1 MDAASG
7 EHRTV
12 PGGRTGTRDVSSA
25 PLSEGANAAA
35 APSGPSGAGL
45 DGRAYLR
52 LVLLGAA
59 IGVPAALVAALFLA
73 LVHDLEHWLWH
84 DLPDAL
90 GHSSAPWYLVVGIP
104 VAGAAIVVVARLL
117 LPGDGGHSPIEG
129 LSMAPTPPANAPG
142 VALAALGTL
151 PFGAVLG
158 PEAPVI
164 ALGSVVGVAAA
175 RFSPAGE
182 RATRVLASAGG
193 FAAISALFGGPLVAG
208 MLLVEGGIGMG
219 AMLLPVLLPGLVA
232 AGIGYLV
239 FVGFGSWGG
248 LEAPGLVV
256 SDLPLYDG
264 VHLLDL
270 VVAVVI
276 GVAGALIVLVA
287 RRGGERVEGA
297 GGKLGLPALL
307 LGGGLAVGLLAELG
321 GQLGADPM
329 DILFSGQ
336 ASLNAVT
343 SADSTKIVLILL
355 VGKLLAYAVSLGCGF
370 RGGPVFPAIFLGVAL
385 ASLTVVVFDVSPTLA
400 IAVGTAAG
408 AAAQTRLLITPVL
421 LASVL
426 VGSQGVDAVP
436 AAVLAS
442 AAAWLTMAAI
452 EGVELGPETPVHERG
467 AHP

>member
-1 MDAASG
+1 LTDGGSARVG
-7 EHRTV
+7 PGV
-12 PGGRTGTRDVSSA
+12 P
-25 PLSEGANAAA
+25 PGA
-35 APSGPSGAGL
+35 GGL

-90 GHSSAPWYLVVGIP
+90 GHSTAPWYLVVGIP
-104 VAGAAIVVVARLL
+104 VVGAASVVAARLL
-117 LPGDGGHSPIEG
+117 LPGDGGHSPLEG
-129 LSMAPTPPANAPG
+129 LSMAPTPVANAPG

-182 RATRVLASAGG
+182 RATKVLASAGG

-219 AMLLPVLLPGLVA
+219 AMLLPVLLPGFVA
-232 AGIGYLV
+232 AGVGYLV

-270 VVAVVI
+270 VVAVVVGI
-276 GVAGALIVLVA
+276 VGALVVLVA
-287 RRGGERVEGA
+287 RRGGERVDGL
-297 GGKLGLPALL
+297 GGRFGLPALL
-307 LGGGLAVGLLAELG
+307 LGGGLAVGLVAELG
-321 GQLGADPM
+321 GQLGADPL

-336 ASLNAVT
+336 ASLNAVS
-343 SADSTKIVLILL
+343 SAGSTKIVLILL
-355 VGKLLAYAVSLGCGF
+355 LGKFLAYVVSLGCGF

-408 AAAQTRLLITPVL
+408 AAAQTRLLITPIL
-421 LASVL
+421 LAAVL
-426 VGSQGVDAVP
+426 VGSQGADAVP

-452 EGVELGPETPVHERG
+452 EGVELGPETPVER
-467 AHP
+467 HPV

>member
-1 MDAASG
+1 MI
-7 EHRTV
+7 
-12 PGGRTGTRDVSSA
+12 A

-35 APSGPSGAGL
+35 APGGPSGAGL

-90 GHSSAPWYLVVGIP
+90 GHSSAPWFLVIGLPVVG
-104 VAGAAIVVVARLL
+104 AVVVVAARLL
-117 LPGDGGHSPIEG
+117 LPGDGGHSPLEG
-129 LSMAPTPPANAPG
+129 LSMAPTPIANGPG

-158 PEAPVI
+158 PEAPLI
-164 ALGSVVGVAAA
+164 ALGSIVGVAAA
-175 RFSPAGE
+175 RFSRHGQQA
-182 RATRVLASAGG
+182 AKVLASAGG

-208 MLLVEGGIGMG
+208 MLLVDGGIGMG

-239 FVGFGSWGG
+239 FVGFGDWGG

-276 GVAGALIVLVA
+276 GVVGALIVLVA
-287 RRGGERVEGA
+287 RRAGERVYGLDGA
-297 GGKLGLPALL
+297 LGLPALL

-329 DILFSGQ
+329 DLLFSGQ

-343 SADSTKIVLILL
+343 SSSTKIVLVLL
-355 VGKLLAYAVSLGCGF
+355 VAKLLAYAVSLGCGF

-385 ASLTVVVFDVSPTLA
+385 ASLTVVVVDVSPTLA
-400 IAVGTAAG
+400 IAVGAAAG
-408 AAAQTRLLITPVL
+408 TAAQTRLLITPVL
-421 LASVL
+421 LAAVL
-426 VGSQGVDAVP
+426 VGTQGTDAVP

>member
-1 MDAASG
+1 M
-7 EHRTV
+7 
-12 PGGRTGTRDVSSA
+12 
-25 PLSEGANAAA
+25 
-35 APSGPSGAGL
+35 
-45 DGRAYLR
+45 
-52 LVLLGAA
+52 LLGAA

-104 VAGAAIVVVARLL
+104 VAGAAIVVGARLL

-129 LSMAPTPPANAPG
+129 LSMAPTPIADAPG

-182 RATRVLASAGG
+182 RATKVLASAGG

-219 AMLLPVLLPGLVA
+219 AVLLPILLPGLVA
-232 AGIGYLV
+232 AGVGYLV
-239 FVGFGSWGG
+239 FVGFGDWGG

-276 GVAGALIVLVA
+276 GVVGALIVLVA
-287 RRGGERVEGA
+287 RRAGERVDGL
-297 GGKLGLPALL
+297 GGRLALPALL

-321 GQLGADPM
+321 GRLGADPM

-343 SADSTKIVLILL
+343 SAGSTKIVLILL
-355 VGKLLAYAVSLGCGF
+355 VGKLLAYVVSLGCGF

-400 IAVGTAAG
+400 VAVGTAAG

-421 LASVL
+421 LAAVL
-426 VGSQGVDAVP
+426 VGTQGTDAIP

-452 EGVELGPETPVHERG
+452 EGVELGPETPVEKRP
-467 AHP
+467 AT

>member
-1 MDAASG
+1 
-7 EHRTV
+7 
-12 PGGRTGTRDVSSA
+12 
-25 PLSEGANAAA
+25 
-35 APSGPSGAGL
+35 
-45 DGRAYLR
+45 
-52 LVLLGAA
+52 VLLGAA

-90 GHSSAPWYLVVGIP
+90 GHSSAPWYLVVGLP
-104 VAGAAIVVVARLL
+104 VAGAAIVVAARLL

-129 LSMAPTPPANAPG
+129 LSMAPTPPSHAPG

-182 RATRVLASAGG
+182 RETRVLASAGG

-239 FVGFGSWGG
+239 FVGFGDWGG

-276 GVAGALIVLVA
+276 GVVGALVVLVA
-287 RRGGERVEGA
+287 RRAGERVHELDGA
-297 GGKLGLPALL
+297 LGLPALL

-343 SADSTKIVLILL
+343 SSSTKIVLVLL
-355 VGKLLAYAVSLGCGF
+355 VAKLLAYAVSLGCGF

-400 IAVGTAAG
+400 IAVGAAAG
-408 AAAQTRLLITPVL
+408 TAAQTRLLITPVL
-421 LASVL
+421 LAAVL
-426 VGSQGVDAVP
+426 VGTQGTDAVP

-452 EGVELGPETPVHERG
+452 EGVELGPETPVEKRP
-467 AHP
+467 AL

>member
-1 MDAASG
+1 MGTNAG
-7 EHRTV
+7 VT
-12 PGGRTGTRDVSSA
+12 PGS
-25 PLSEGANAAA
+25 
-35 APSGPSGAGL
+35 PSGAGGL

-73 LVHDLEHWLWH
+73 LVHDIEHWLWH

-90 GHSSAPWYLVVGIP
+90 GHSSAPWYLVVGLP
-104 VAGAAIVVVARLL
+104 LAGAAIVVAARLL

-129 LSMAPTPPANAPG
+129 LSMAPTPIANAPG

-239 FVGFGSWGG
+239 FVGFGDWGG

-270 VVAVVI
+270 VVAVVV
-276 GVAGALIVLVA
+276 GVVGALIVLVA
-287 RRGGERVEGA
+287 RRAAERVDGL
-297 GGKLGLPALL
+297 GGRLGLPALL
-307 LGGGLAVGLLAELG
+307 LGGGLAIGLLAELG
-321 GQLGADPM
+321 GQLGANPM

-343 SADSTKIVLILL
+343 SSSTKIVLVLL
-355 VGKLLAYAVSLGCGF
+355 VAKLLAYAVSLGCGF

-400 IAVGTAAG
+400 IAVGAAAG
-408 AAAQTRLLITPVL
+408 TAAQTRLLITPVL
-421 LASVL
+421 LAAVL
-426 VGSQGVDAVP
+426 VGTQGSDAVP

-452 EGVELGPETPVHERG
+452 EGVELGPETPVHEHR
-467 AHP
+467 AHR

>member
-1 MDAASG
+1 
-7 EHRTV
+7 
-12 PGGRTGTRDVSSA
+12 
-25 PLSEGANAAA
+25 
-35 APSGPSGAGL
+35 
-45 DGRAYLR
+45 
-52 LVLLGAA
+52 VLLGAA

-104 VAGAAIVVVARLL
+104 VAGAAIVVGARLL

-129 LSMAPTPPANAPG
+129 LSMAPTPIADAPG

-182 RATRVLASAGG
+182 RATKVLASAGG

-219 AMLLPVLLPGLVA
+219 AVLLPILLPGLVA
-232 AGIGYLV
+232 AGVGYLV
-239 FVGFGSWGG
+239 FVGFGDWGG

-276 GVAGALIVLVA
+276 GVVGALIVLVA
-287 RRGGERVEGA
+287 RRAGERVDGL
-297 GGKLGLPALL
+297 GGRLALPALV

-321 GQLGADPM
+321 GRLGADPM

-343 SADSTKIVLILL
+343 SAGSTKIVLILL
-355 VGKLLAYAVSLGCGF
+355 VGKLLAYVVSLGCGF

-400 IAVGTAAG
+400 VAVGTAAG

-421 LASVL
+421 LAAVL
-426 VGSQGVDAVP
+426 VGTQGTDAIP

-452 EGVELGPETPVHERG
+452 EGVELGPETPVEKRP
-467 AHP
+467 AT

>member
-1 MDAASG
+1 
-7 EHRTV
+7 
-12 PGGRTGTRDVSSA
+12 
-25 PLSEGANAAA
+25 LSEGTNAGGALG
-35 APSGPSGAGL
+35 GPSGAGL

-73 LVHDLEHWLWH
+73 LVHDLEDWLWH

-104 VAGAAIVVVARLL
+104 VAGAAIVVAARLL

-129 LSMAPTPPANAPG
+129 LSMAPTPIINTPG

-164 ALGSVVGVAAA
+164 ALGSAVGVAAA

-182 RATRVLASAGG
+182 RATKVLASAGG

-219 AMLLPVLLPGLVA
+219 AVLLPVLLPGLVA
-232 AGIGYLV
+232 AGVGYLV
-239 FVGFGSWGG
+239 FVGFGDWGG

-264 VHLLDL
+264 VHLVDL
-270 VVAVVI
+270 IVAVVI
-276 GVAGALIVLVA
+276 GVVGALIVLAA
-287 RRGGERVEGA
+287 RRGGERVDGL
-297 GGKLGLPALL
+297 GGRLGLPALL

-336 ASLNAVT
+336 ASLDAVT
-343 SADSTKIVLILL
+343 SAGSTKIVLILL
-355 VGKLLAYAVSLGCGF
+355 VGKFLAYVVSLGCGF

-400 IAVGTAAG
+400 VAVGTAAG

-421 LASVL
+421 LAAVL
-426 VGSQGVDAVP
+426 VGTQGSDAIP

-452 EGVELGPETPVHERG
+452 EGVELGPETPVEKRP
-467 AHP
+467 AS

>member
-1 MDAASG
+1 LAHGRNAG
-7 EHRTV
+7 V
-12 PGGRTGTRDVSSA
+12 APG
-25 PLSEGANAAA
+25 
-35 APSGPSGAGL
+35 GPSGAGGL

-52 LVLLGAA
+52 LVVLGAA

-90 GHSSAPWYLVVGIP
+90 GHSSAPWYLVVGLP
-104 VAGAAIVVVARLL
+104 VVGAAIVVAARLL

-129 LSMAPTPPANAPG
+129 LSMAPTSVANAPG

-164 ALGSVVGVAAA
+164 ALGSVVGVVAA

-182 RATRVLASAGG
+182 RATKVLASAGG

-219 AMLLPVLLPGLVA
+219 AILLPVLLPGFVA
-232 AGIGYLV
+232 AGVGYLV
-239 FVGFGSWGG
+239 FVGFGNWGG
-248 LEAPGLVV
+248 LGAPGLVV

-276 GVAGALIVLVA
+276 GVLGALIVLVA
-287 RRGGERVEGA
+287 RRGGERVEGV
-297 GGKLGLPALL
+297 GGRLGLPALL

-321 GQLGADPM
+321 GRLGADPM

-336 ASLNAVT
+336 TSLNAVT
-343 SADSTKIVLILL
+343 SAGSTKIVLILL
-355 VGKLLAYAVSLGCGF
+355 VGKFLAYVVSLGCGF

-400 IAVGTAAG
+400 IAIGTAGG
-408 AAAQTRLLITPVL
+408 AAAQTRLLITPIL

-426 VGSQGVDAVP
+426 VGTQGADAVP
-436 AAVLAS
+436 AAVLAG

-452 EGVELGPETPVHERG
+452 EGVELGPETPVEKRP
-467 AHP
+467 AT

>member
-1 MDAASG
+1 
-7 EHRTV
+7 
-12 PGGRTGTRDVSSA
+12 
-25 PLSEGANAAA
+25 
-35 APSGPSGAGL
+35 
-45 DGRAYLR
+45 
-52 LVLLGAA
+52 VLLGAA

-104 VAGAAIVVVARLL
+104 VAGAAIVVGARLL

-129 LSMAPTPPANAPG
+129 LSMAPTPIADAPG

-182 RATRVLASAGG
+182 RATKVLASAGG

-219 AMLLPVLLPGLVA
+219 AVLLPILLPGLVA
-232 AGIGYLV
+232 AGVGYLV
-239 FVGFGSWGG
+239 FVGFGDWGG

-276 GVAGALIVLVA
+276 GVVGALIVLVA
-287 RRGGERVEGA
+287 RRAGERVDGL
-297 GGKLGLPALL
+297 GGRLALPALL

-321 GQLGADPM
+321 GRLGADPM

-343 SADSTKIVLILL
+343 SAGSTKIVLILL
-355 VGKLLAYAVSLGCGF
+355 VGKLLAYVVSLGCGF

-400 IAVGTAAG
+400 VAVGTAAG

-421 LASVL
+421 LAAVL
-426 VGSQGVDAVP
+426 VGTQGTDAIP

-452 EGVELGPETPVHERG
+452 EGVELGPETPVEKRP
-467 AHP
+467 AT

>member
-1 MDAASG
+1 MAHGRNAG
-7 EHRTV
+7 V
-12 PGGRTGTRDVSSA
+12 APG
-25 PLSEGANAAA
+25 
-35 APSGPSGAGL
+35 GPSGAGGL

-104 VAGAAIVVVARLL
+104 VAGAAIVVGARLL

-129 LSMAPTPPANAPG
+129 LSMAPTPIADAPG

-182 RATRVLASAGG
+182 RATKVLASAGG

-219 AMLLPVLLPGLVA
+219 AVLLPILLPGLVA
-232 AGIGYLV
+232 AGVGYLV
-239 FVGFGSWGG
+239 FVGFGDWGG

-276 GVAGALIVLVA
+276 GVVGALIVLVA
-287 RRGGERVEGA
+287 RRAGERVDGL
-297 GGKLGLPALL
+297 GGRLALPALL

-321 GQLGADPM
+321 GRLGADPM

-343 SADSTKIVLILL
+343 SAGSTKIVLILL
-355 VGKLLAYAVSLGCGF
+355 VGKLLAYVVSLGCGF

-400 IAVGTAAG
+400 VAVGTAAG

-421 LASVL
+421 LAAVL
-426 VGSQGVDAVP
+426 VGTQGTDAIP

-452 EGVELGPETPVHERG
+452 EGVELGPETPVEKRP
-467 AHP
+467 AT

>member
-1 MDAASG
+1 
-7 EHRTV
+7 
-12 PGGRTGTRDVSSA
+12 
-25 PLSEGANAAA
+25 
-35 APSGPSGAGL
+35 
-45 DGRAYLR
+45 
-52 LVLLGAA
+52 VLLGAA

-84 DLPDAL
+84 DLPDVL

-104 VAGAAIVVVARLL
+104 VAGAAIVVAARLL

-129 LSMAPTPPANAPG
+129 LSMAPTPIANAPG

-182 RATRVLASAGG
+182 RATKVLASAGG

-239 FVGFGSWGG
+239 FVGFGDWGG

-256 SDLPLYDG
+256 SNLPLYDG

-276 GVAGALIVLVA
+276 GVVGALVVLVA
-287 RRGGERVEGA
+287 RRAGEQVHGLD
-297 GGKLGLPALL
+297 GPLGLPALL
-307 LGGGLAVGLLAELG
+307 LGGGLAIGLLAELG

-343 SADSTKIVLILL
+343 SSSTKIVLVLL
-355 VGKLLAYAVSLGCGF
+355 VAKLLAYAVSLGCGF
-370 RGGPVFPAIFLGVAL
+370 RGGPVFPAFFLGVAL

-400 IAVGTAAG
+400 IAVGAAAG
-408 AAAQTRLLITPVL
+408 TAAQTRLLITPVL
-421 LASVL
+421 LAAVL
-426 VGSQGVDAVP
+426 VGSQGADAVP

-452 EGVELGPETPVHERG
+452 EGVELGPETPVERRP
-467 AHP
+467 AT

>member
-1 MDAASG
+1 
-7 EHRTV
+7 
-12 PGGRTGTRDVSSA
+12 
-25 PLSEGANAAA
+25 LSEGTNAGGALG
-35 APSGPSGAGL
+35 GPSGAGL

-73 LVHDLEHWLWH
+73 LVHDLEDWLWH

-104 VAGAAIVVVARLL
+104 VAGAAIVVAARLL

-129 LSMAPTPPANAPG
+129 LSMAPTPIINTPG

-164 ALGSVVGVAAA
+164 ALGSAVGVAAA

-182 RATRVLASAGG
+182 RATKVLASAGG

-219 AMLLPVLLPGLVA
+219 AVLLPVLLPGLVA
-232 AGIGYLV
+232 AGVGYLV
-239 FVGFGSWGG
+239 FVGFGDWGG

-264 VHLLDL
+264 VHLVDL
-270 VVAVVI
+270 IVAVVI
-276 GVAGALIVLVA
+276 GVVGALIVLAA
-287 RRGGERVEGA
+287 RRGGERVDGL
-297 GGKLGLPALL
+297 GGRLGLPALL

-343 SADSTKIVLILL
+343 SAGSTKIVLILL
-355 VGKLLAYAVSLGCGF
+355 VGKFLAYVVSLGCGF

-400 IAVGTAAG
+400 VAVGTAAG

-421 LASVL
+421 LAAVL
-426 VGSQGVDAVP
+426 VGTQGSDAIP

-452 EGVELGPETPVHERG
+452 EGVELGPETPVEKRP
-467 AHP
+467 AS

>member
-1 MDAASG
+1 M
-7 EHRTV
+7 
-12 PGGRTGTRDVSSA
+12 
-25 PLSEGANAAA
+25 
-35 APSGPSGAGL
+35 
-45 DGRAYLR
+45 
-52 LVLLGAA
+52 LLGAA

-90 GHSSAPWYLVVGIP
+90 GHSSAPWYLVVGLP
-104 VAGAAIVVVARLL
+104 VAGAAIVVAARLL

-129 LSMAPTPPANAPG
+129 LSMAPTPPSHAPG

-182 RATRVLASAGG
+182 RETRVLASAGG

-239 FVGFGSWGG
+239 FVGFGDWGG

-276 GVAGALIVLVA
+276 GVVGALVVLVA
-287 RRGGERVEGA
+287 RRAGERVHELDGA
-297 GGKLGLPALL
+297 LGLPALL

-321 GQLGADPM
+321 GQLGADPL

-343 SADSTKIVLILL
+343 SSSTKIVLVLL
-355 VGKLLAYAVSLGCGF
+355 VAKLLAYAVSLGCGF

-400 IAVGTAAG
+400 IAVGAAAG
-408 AAAQTRLLITPVL
+408 TAAQTRLLITPVL
-421 LASVL
+421 LAAVL
-426 VGSQGVDAVP
+426 VGTQGTDAVP

-452 EGVELGPETPVHERG
+452 EGVELGPETPVEKRP
-467 AHP
+467 AL

>member
-1 MDAASG
+1 
-7 EHRTV
+7 
-12 PGGRTGTRDVSSA
+12 
-25 PLSEGANAAA
+25 
-35 APSGPSGAGL
+35 
-45 DGRAYLR
+45 
-52 LVLLGAA
+52 VLLGAA

-73 LVHDLEHWLWH
+73 LVHDLEQWLWH
-84 DLPDAL
+84 DLPDGL
-90 GHSSAPWYLVVGIP
+90 GHSSAPWYLVVGLP
-104 VAGAAIVVVARLL
+104 VVGAAVVVAARLL
-117 LPGDGGHSPIEG
+117 LPGNGGHSPLEG
-129 LSMAPTPPANAPG
+129 LSMAPTPIANGPG

-175 RFSPAGE
+175 RISPVGQQG
-182 RATRVLASAGG
+182 TRVLASAGG
-193 FAAISALFGGPLVAG
+193 FASISALFGGPLVAG

-239 FVGFGSWGG
+239 FVGFGDWGG

-270 VVAVVI
+270 IVAVVV
-276 GVAGALIVLVA
+276 GVVGALIVLLS
-287 RRGGERVEGA
+287 RRAGERVDGL
-297 GGKLGLPALL
+297 GGSLGLPALL

-321 GQLGADPM
+321 GQLGAEPT

-343 SADSTKIVLILL
+343 SAGSTKIVMILL
-355 VGKLLAYAVSLGCGF
+355 VAKFLAYAVSLGCGF
-370 RGGPVFPAIFLGVAL
+370 RGGPVFPAVFLGVAL

-400 IAVGTAAG
+400 IAVGAAAG
-408 AAAQTRLLITPVL
+408 TAAQTRLLITPVL
-421 LASVL
+421 LAAVL
-426 VGSQGVDAVP
+426 VGTQGTDAVP

-442 AAAWLTMAAI
+442 AAGWLTMAAI
-452 EGVELGPETPVHERG
+452 EGVELGPETPP
-467 AHP
+467 AKHPHAAPTRD

>member
-1 MDAASG
+1 MAHGRNAG
-7 EHRTV
+7 V
-12 PGGRTGTRDVSSA
+12 APGD
-25 PLSEGANAAA
+25 
-35 APSGPSGAGL
+35 PSGAGGL

-104 VAGAAIVVVARLL
+104 VAGAAIVVGARLL

-129 LSMAPTPPANAPG
+129 LSMAPTPIADAPG

-182 RATRVLASAGG
+182 RATKVLASAGG

-219 AMLLPVLLPGLVA
+219 AVLLPILLPGLVA
-232 AGIGYLV
+232 AGVGYLV
-239 FVGFGSWGG
+239 FVGFGDWGG

-276 GVAGALIVLVA
+276 GVVGALIVLVA
-287 RRGGERVEGA
+287 RRAGERVDGL
-297 GGKLGLPALL
+297 GGRLALPALL

-321 GQLGADPM
+321 GRLGADPM

-343 SADSTKIVLILL
+343 SAGSTKIVLILL
-355 VGKLLAYAVSLGCGF
+355 VGKLLAYVVSLGCGF

-400 IAVGTAAG
+400 VAVGTAAG

-421 LASVL
+421 LAAVL
-426 VGSQGVDAVP
+426 VGTQGTDAIP

-452 EGVELGPETPVHERG
+452 EGVELGPETPVEKRP
-467 AHP
+467 AT

>member
-1 MDAASG
+1 
-7 EHRTV
+7 
-12 PGGRTGTRDVSSA
+12 
-25 PLSEGANAAA
+25 LSEGANAAA
-35 APSGPSGAGL
+35 APGGPSGAGL

-90 GHSSAPWYLVVGIP
+90 GHSSAPWYLVVGLP
-104 VAGAAIVVVARLL
+104 VAGAAIVVAARLL

-129 LSMAPTPPANAPG
+129 LSMAPTPPSHAPG

-182 RATRVLASAGG
+182 RETRVLASAGG

-239 FVGFGSWGG
+239 FVGFGDWGG

-276 GVAGALIVLVA
+276 GVVGALIVLVA
-287 RRGGERVEGA
+287 RRAGERVHGLD
-297 GGKLGLPALL
+297 GTLGLPALL

-321 GQLGADPM
+321 GQLGADPL

-343 SADSTKIVLILL
+343 SSSTKIVLVLL
-355 VGKLLAYAVSLGCGF
+355 VAKLLAYAVSLGCGF

-400 IAVGTAAG
+400 IAVGAAAG
-408 AAAQTRLLITPVL
+408 TAAQTRLLITPVL
-421 LASVL
+421 LAAVL
-426 VGSQGVDAVP
+426 VGTQGTDAVP

>member
-1 MDAASG
+1 
-7 EHRTV
+7 
-12 PGGRTGTRDVSSA
+12 
-25 PLSEGANAAA
+25 
-35 APSGPSGAGL
+35 
-45 DGRAYLR
+45 
-52 LVLLGAA
+52 VLLGAA

-104 VAGAAIVVVARLL
+104 VAGAAIVVGARLL

-129 LSMAPTPPANAPG
+129 LSMAPTPLADAPG

-182 RATRVLASAGG
+182 RATKVLASAGG

-219 AMLLPVLLPGLVA
+219 AVLLPILLPGLVA
-232 AGIGYLV
+232 AGVGYLV
-239 FVGFGSWGG
+239 FVGFGDWGG

-276 GVAGALIVLVA
+276 GVVGALIVLVA
-287 RRGGERVEGA
+287 RRAGERVDGL
-297 GGKLGLPALL
+297 GGRLGLPALL

-321 GQLGADPM
+321 GRLGADPM

-343 SADSTKIVLILL
+343 SAGSTKIVLILL
-355 VGKLLAYAVSLGCGF
+355 VGKLLAYVVSLGCGF

-400 IAVGTAAG
+400 VAVGTAAG

-421 LASVL
+421 LAAVL
-426 VGSQGVDAVP
+426 VGTQGTDAIP

-452 EGVELGPETPVHERG
+452 EGVELGPETPVEKRP
-467 AHP
+467 AT